1 MTSKNAKRAILGH
14 ANPSP
19 QKKRAK
25 KDQEYLNLSIQAS
38 RLQTLQRTFD
48 QLRGQPRK
56 EPPAACLSPNT
67 PPTSSTPPPP
77 DSSDTGP
84 TDSNMDMDLDN
95 ELPNTSDDLDDVLP
109 PPSACSQPKPSK
121 QDEEEGKA
129 RRWRETLKSLVD
141 PLLQYWDRTLGVYPE
156 EATPAP
162 ETLCS
167 TGTCISEIA
176 TVQVIHF
183 DNHRLKTFRH
193 CRCKGLP
200 QVLITHGLFPTSP
213 SQPRMA
219 ISLELL
225 EFYRSLSQHASDA
238 VTALASGLTMVYRR
252 RGFRLL
258 GAAGEALS
266 DPIRRALGN
275 SLQWYDT
282 LLVEIDRYLTQKV
295 DAVKQ
300 NLPKLCSPVSSL
312 PSPLAKSPAFAL
324 LPSADASV
332 SATPVPST
340 PSTSGSAVSS
350 TPTSTSDASTP
361 HEEVLPASTGQT
373 PPPTISSNPTSTSHA
388 PTPHEDV
395 PPASAGRAPPTPPSE
410 GVCDPY
416 LQRLCPACFGGT
428 RYGQSFQWG
437 GDIHVALDG
446 NFHHRHL
453 KSGGD
458 GVPFHTSTRFLSK
471 EFTDSVGERIT
482 SARARPPKHHNSPVP
497 DDVVDS
503 DRDAYKAARSENQKR
518 SNDIY
523 DENGVMALVCRH
535 DIPLFM
541 TSINTPG
548 EQQKDAVALL
558 LALFGMIPS
567 QATVVALY
575 DIACVLD
582 RSIHLYDLLDTS
594 IVERLQ
600 LATAVMHAYGHQ
612 WVCQLHYNPHMRI
625 GLGITD
631 GEGTERLWSRLRK
644 VIGLERRAS
653 RAKRIWMLDRHCDSI
668 ALDLREGLG
677 SWITRRLRKNVQK
690 KEAEAVRTLRNIGTA
705 PDILRQYWGEQ
716 KAAQSSIRA
725 LAPARLKKELAK
737 VLQLQDQIDSL
748 EEEITGVKSTVKR
761 LPFPPADALFILR
774 NLEELHRKLK
784 AEAEGLYG
792 TLNIGDQFPN
802 LKNIP
807 LEFLHN
813 LLLARDLKVTIRKKA
828 IGSFFEWDR
837 LDQAVG
843 GAGEALGTRAHQLTR
858 NSISRRAA
866 AFENQIRKFNQHVT
880 YIEQHH
886 RPSYRIPV
894 PHKLPTQLAAL
905 RDLETSHLLE
915 DVCVTQ
921 MEEPPKW
928 LVDEN
933 ARKGTRALLTLDR
946 CAEERA
952 RLEAEAFNLCSW
964 FRCELQALMLMRKDN
979 RYAKYHTLL
988 RMRLQDHVLLADG
1001 WANPFVPASVFRQQV
1016 KLVEQWLSQPAAST
1030 LRSEH
1035 VQCSSPPR
1043 PPSLSFPIPPP
1054 SSPPS
1059 SSYPSSSLPLSSP
1072 APSYSSSS
1080 LPLSSPPPT
1089 YSSTLPSSPPQ
1100 APPSSAEAQS
1110 DDDDDEVEITGERLA
1125 LDDVMDDCELDDGEE
1140 PIILRWEAP
1149 ASLSVDAT
1157 LLSGIKNQPF
1167 PKFDRR
1173 SYAPR
1178 LILQY
1183 VFEAPQYERLD
1194 CATRWLDDQCI
1205 NGCAALLQ
1213 RTLRVSDFECA
1224 VLSSFAVPELLRHG
1238 SRTETAWRLVRNTE
1252 YWTKGTWVLP
1262 IHDEALQHWA
1272 LAVVRIEKE
1281 EIHIFDSFGSRSF
1294 VSGWLSKIQV
1304 VIGRLVNMAK
1314 DHGFVPP
1321 FPSLSVLPS
1330 WTAHPL
1336 QIGRIQ
1342 RNGHDCGVWVLWVMA
1357 VVIRGYDYAYADEK
1371 DIVRVRKYLANL
1383 VRTITA

>member
-25 KDQEYLNLSIQAS
+25 KDQEYLNLSIQTS
-38 RLQTLQRTFD
+38 QLQTLQRTFD
-48 QLRGQPRK
+48 RLRGQPQK
-56 EPPAACLSPNT
+56 EPPVASLPLNT
-67 PPTSSTPPPP
+67 PPTSSTPPPMESTDAGSGSADAP
-77 DSSDTGP
+77 MDIDLDTG
-84 TDSNMDMDLDN
+84 
-95 ELPNTSDDLDDVLP
+95 LPNASEDLDDVLP
-109 PPSACSQPKPSK
+109 PPSACSQPKPSRK
-121 QDEEEGKA
+121 EEEEGKA
-129 RRWRETLKSLVD
+129 RRWRETLKCLVD
-141 PLLQYWDRTLGVYPE
+141 PLVQYWDRTLGIYPE
-156 EATPAP
+156 EATPAS

-167 TGTCISEIA
+167 TGTCTLESA
-176 TVQVIHF
+176 TVQVIYF
-183 DNHRLKTFRH
+183 DNHRLKTFRY
-193 CRCKGLP
+193 CRCRSLP

-225 EFYRSLSQHASDA
+225 EFYRSLSQHTSDA

-258 GAAGEALS
+258 SATGEALN

-282 LLVEIDRYLTQKV
+282 LLVEIDRYLTQKI

-300 NLPKLCSPVSSL
+300 DLPKLHSPVSSL
-312 PSPLAKSPAFAL
+312 LSPLAKSPAFAL
-324 LPSADASV
+324 LPSTDASIP
-332 SATPVPST
+332 ATPVPT
-340 PSTSGSAVSS
+340 PSAPDSVVSS
-350 TPTSTSDASTP
+350 HPTSTDTSAPHEEVPPASASQAPPIVLSNPTSTSDASTP
-361 HEEVLPASTGQT
+361 HEEV
-373 PPPTISSNPTSTSHA
+373 
-388 PTPHEDV
+388 
-395 PPASAGRAPPTPPSE
+395 PPASAGQAPPTPPSE

-458 GVPFHTSTRFLSK
+458 GVPFHASTRFLSK
-471 EFTDSVGERIT
+471 EFTDSVGERIAA
-482 SARARPPKHHNSPVP
+482 ARARPPKHHNSPVP

-503 DRDAYKAARSENQKR
+503 DRDAYKAARSENQKK
-518 SNDIY
+518 SNDMY
-523 DENGVMALVCRH
+523 NENGVMALVCRH

-567 QATVVALY
+567 LATVVALY

-594 IVERLQ
+594 IVEQLQ

-612 WVCQLHYNPHMRI
+612 WVCQLHYNPRMRI

-690 KEAEAVRTLRNIGTA
+690 KEAEAVRTLRDIGTG
-705 PDILRQYWGEQ
+705 PDILRRYWGEQ

-813 LLLARDLKVTIRKKA
+813 LLLARDLKLTIRKKA

-886 RPSYRIPV
+886 WPSYHIPV

-952 RLEAEAFNLCSW
+952 RLQAEAFNLCSW

-988 RMRLQDHVLLADG
+988 CMRLQDHVLLADG
-1001 WANPFVPASVFRQQV
+1001 WANPFVPASAFRQQV

-1030 LRSEH
+1030 LRSLPI
-1035 VQCSSPPR
+1035 QFSSPSHLPS
-1043 PPSLSFPIPPP
+1043 PSLPVLPPP
-1054 SSPPS
+1054 SPPS
-1059 SSYPSSSLPLSSP
+1059 SSPLSFSLTLCSP
-1072 APSYSSSS
+1072 LLPSPPPSYSSR
-1080 LPLSSPPPT
+1080 
-1089 YSSTLPSSPPQ
+1089 LPSSPPQ
-1100 APPSSAEAQS
+1100 PPPSSDEVQS
-1110 DDDDDEVEITGERLA
+1110 DDDDDDDEVEITGERLA

-1140 PIILRWEAP
+1140 PIRLRWEMP
-1149 ASLSVDAT
+1149 VSLSADAT
-1157 LLSGIKNQPF
+1157 LLSGVKNHPF
-1167 PKFDRR
+1167 PKFDGR

-1178 LILQY
+1178 MILQY
-1183 VFEAPQYERLD
+1183 AFEAPQYERLD
-1194 CATRWLDDQCI
+1194 HAMRWLDDQCI

-1213 RTLRVSDFECA
+1213 RTLRVSDFDCA
-1224 VLSSFAVPELLRHG
+1224 VLSSFVVPELLRHG
-1238 SRTETAWRLVRNTE
+1238 SRTETAWRLVRDTK

-1262 IHDEALQHWA
+1262 IHDEAEQHWA

-1281 EIHIFDSFGSRSF
+1281 QIHVFDSFGSRSF
-1294 VSGWLSKIQV
+1294 VSGWVSKIQV
-1304 VIGRLVNMAK
+1304 VIGRLVNLAK

-1321 FPSLSVLPS
+1321 FPSLSMLPS
-1330 WTAHPL
+1330 WTAQPL

-1342 RNGHDCGVWVLWVMA
+1342 RNGYDCGVWVLWVIAA
-1357 VVIRGYDYAYADEK
+1357 VVRGYDYAFIDEK

-1383 VRTITA
+1383 VRTIPT